1 VALRQRLEGVAR
13 ISISQSQQTV
23 GVEFAQRGG
32 VFSPAVFR
40 DAVDDAGIEVLALQ
54 LDACGVVEETQGQ
67 RWFVAGANRFAFDDD
82 GRAPVGQPVCV
93 SGWLNDDSTP
103 YRLRPTTIPAHA
115 N

>member
-1 VALRQRLEGVAR
+1 MALRQRLEGVVD

-23 GVEFAQRGG
+23 TVEFAGG
-32 VFSPAVFR
+32 RSALSPAAFR
-40 DAVDDAGIEVLALQ
+40 EAVANAGVEVLRFQ
-54 LDACGVVEETQGQ
+54 IDACGVVEETRGQ

-82 GRAPVGQPVCV
+82 GGAPAGQPVCV